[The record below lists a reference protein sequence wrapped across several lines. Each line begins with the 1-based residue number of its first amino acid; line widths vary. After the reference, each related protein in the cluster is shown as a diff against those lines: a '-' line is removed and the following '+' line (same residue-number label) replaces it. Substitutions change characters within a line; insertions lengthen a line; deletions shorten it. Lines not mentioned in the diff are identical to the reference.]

1 MRRLAPLFRPR
12 MLALH
17 ALVIALVVVMAN
29 LSAWQFHRLDE
40 RRTFNA
46 QVRERASMPPVPVED
61 LITSSP
67 DDIDWRQV
75 VVKGT
80 FRADDEVIVINR
92 SQNSTAGVDPLTPLD
107 FSVDGRNYV
116 LLVDRGFAP
125 LSAEIPPPRSG
136 LVEFLARI
144 RKPQERRL
152 GGLTDPAQGVLRE
165 VQRIDINRLAGQM
178 KSSDDQIVLPFYV
191 DLLSYPSGDDLLSA
205 VADVELSEG
214 SHLSYAI
221 QWIIFSLCAIVAWF
235 ILVRRAL
242 RSRPSPG
249 TDQPHSA

>member
-1 MRRLAPLFRPR
+1 

-17 ALVIALVVVMAN
+17 VLVIALVVVMAS
-29 LSAWQFHRLDE
+29 LSAWQFRRLDE
-40 RRTFNA
+40 RRTFNS
-46 QVRERASMPPVPVED
+46 QVRERASMAPVPVED
-61 LITSSP
+61 LITSPP

-75 VVKGT
+75 VVKGA
-80 FRADDEVIVINR
+80 FRADDEVIVVNR

-107 FSVDGRNYV
+107 FSFDGRNYV

-125 LSAEIPPPRSG
+125 LSAEIPPPPSG
-136 LVEFLARI
+136 LVEFLARA

-165 VQRIDINRLAGQM
+165 VQRIDINRLTTQM
-178 KSSDDQIVLPFYV
+178 KASEDQMVLPFYV
-191 DLLSYPSGDDLLSA
+191 DLLSYPSGDDLLA
-205 VADVELSEG
+205 TVADVELSEG

-242 RSRPSPG
+242 RSRPS
-249 TDQPHSA
+249 A